1 MRVRFLK
8 RMRLA
13 LLAGLASLVS
23 SGVPAPLAAPV
34 IVHTSSHFAVDT
46 VADVQ
51 DSVEHVQAL
60 IDWTSSLEQAARSL
74 DPGPDGAGPDELGPD
89 FISLTTA
96 LPASTSSGGA
106 QLGGIAR
113 RGKQLT
119 DALLHGQVSDPNAPN
134 DFISRFAG
142 NVQSETSVAWCGR
155 NAVVGFNDSGSF
167 VATLLRRGGSPSN
180 SFSLTGWSAS
190 TDAGQRFTDRGILLP
205 DPLPPGDLFL
215 DLFGDPVVACTGS
228 ATFYFSNIA
237 QEITRRP
244 GGGFQ
249 FFSGASVQ
257 KSNDGGQTFGGAV
270 MAVRKS
276 GAHFVDKE
284 WLAAAPGAD
293 PSSDRVYLSYTDF
306 DFSGTSAACPR
317 QVRRAIELVRSTDG
331 GATWSPPVVI
341 DEVCGFRP
349 FVQGSH
355 PAAGLGNDVYVAW
368 EAYPNG
374 FTPPREIRVRKSSDG
389 GATFAPRVVA
399 TSVTP
404 IGDGFALQGNFRTF
418 LDFQG
423 LVVDRSETGTRGNVY
438 ITLHDGRNV
447 SKPDPFAR
455 IFSIPPRG
463 CTGSAVLS
471 YCFGDVFLTRSTDAG
486 GSWSAPVRI
495 NDDAVTLAVDQYMPN
510 VDVDKRGEIFVA
522 FFDRRRD
529 ARNFLID
536 TFVARSH
543 DAGASWTNHRITT
556 TNFGPITG
564 FEDRLINPSYM
575 GDYLGIASDATGSE
589 PGVVTAW
596 GDNSRGDANVL
607 ASRQR

>member
-1 MRVRFLK
+1 
-8 RMRLA
+8 MRLA
-13 LLAGLASLVS
+13 VLASLASLVS
-23 SGVPAPLAAPV
+23 SAVAAPV
-34 IVHTSSHFAVDT
+34 AAAPIIVHTGSHFAVGA
-46 VADVQ
+46 VADVD
-51 DSVEHVQAL
+51 DSIEHVQGL
-60 IDWTSSLEQAARSL
+60 IDWVNSLEQAARSL

-89 FISLTTA
+89 FINFSSA

-119 DALLHGQVSDPNAPN
+119 DALRHGQVSDPDAPD

-155 NAVVGFNDSGSF
+155 NATVGFNDSGSF

-180 SFSLTGWSAS
+180 SFSFSGWSAS
-190 TDAGQRFTDRGILLP
+190 TDAGQRFTDKGILLP
-205 DPLPPGDLFL
+205 DPLPAGDLFL
-215 DLFGDPVVACTGS
+215 DTLGDPVVACTGS

-237 QEITRRP
+237 QEIRRGP
-244 GGGFQ
+244 DGKLQ
-249 FFSGASVQ
+249 FVSGASVQ
-257 KSNDGGQTFGGAV
+257 RSNDGGQTFGGAV
-270 MAVRKS
+270 MAVRK
-276 GAHFVDKE
+276 GRFHLVDKE
-284 WLAAAPGAD
+284 WLAAAPGPD
-293 PSSDRVYLSYTDF
+293 PSRDRVYLSYTDF

-317 QVRRAIELVRSTDG
+317 QVRTAIEFVRSTDG
-331 GATWSPPVVI
+331 GATWSAPVVI

-355 PAAGLGNDVYVAW
+355 PAAGLGDDVYVAW

-389 GATFAPRVVA
+389 GATFAPRVAA

-404 IGDGFALQGNFRTF
+404 IGDGFALQGNFRAF

-438 ITLHDGRNV
+438 ITLHDGRNL

-455 IFSIPPRG
+455 IFSFPPRG
-463 CTGSAVLS
+463 CSGSAVLS

-495 NDDAVTLAVDQYMPN
+495 NNDAITLAVDQYMPN
-510 VDVDKRGEIFVA
+510 VDVDKRGEVFVA

-543 DAGASWTNHRITT
+543 DAGASWTNHRMTT

-564 FEDRLINPSYM
+564 FEDRLVNPFYM
-575 GDYLGIASDATGSE
+575 GDYLGIAADATGSE
-589 PGVVTAW
+589 PGVVAAW